1 MDKNFS
7 TLQVTKIM
15 ELIPHRYPFLLIDRL
30 LEVKA
35 GEGAIALK
43 NVTIN
48 ENFFVG
54 HFPSHPVMPGVLII
68 EAMAQAAAA
77 FITLDQGLHSSDK
90 VIYFMSIE
98 NAKFRKPVIPGDAL
112 YLHVSKI
119 QGRQNV
125 CKMRGEA
132 RVDEVVVAEAVFSA
146 MLVDRENKL

>member
-77 FITLDQGLHSSDK
+77 FITLDHGLHSSDK

>member
-1 MDKNFS
+1 MNKSFS

-35 GEGAIALK
+35 GGGAIALK

>member
-132 RVDEVVVAEAVFSA
+132 RVDEIVVAEAVFSA